1 VKPFHHSHAGNKI
14 LKKVRPDS
22 PCIAVCSTALG
33 DDICRGCGR
42 DVVEVATWVMMS
54 DEQKEK
60 IWARLEEQ
68 WRQGGK
74 VAPWLR

>member
-1 VKPFHHSHAGNKI
+1 MLEKE
-14 LKKVRPDS
+14 RPDS

-33 DDICRGCGR
+33 DEICRGCGR
-42 DVVEVATWVMMS
+42 SVVEVSTWVMMS
-54 DEQKEK
+54 DEDKNK

-74 VAPWLR
+74 VAPWLREE